1 VCCNACIERTPHSLA
16 DICPAPEE
24 SRIPAGASGAPRL
37 RRVLTRWDLIV
48 YGLTIITPTAA
59 YPVFGIVQQQSNG
72 HAALSYLAAMVAML
86 FTALSYGRM
95 AAAFPAAGST
105 YTYAQRGLHGHVGFL
120 AGWSMVLDYVLVP
133 LLSAVYVSIT
143 AARLVPAVPYWV
155 WALVFAA
162 GITCVNV
169 RGIQVTARASHLMTA
184 IMMASTVLFIAL
196 AIRYVAVHF
205 GVAGLLAPQAIFNP
219 DTFALRPLMFGAGIA
234 TLSYLG
240 FDAVSTLAEET
251 PHPEKDIGFATV
263 LVCILQTV
271 FCVAIA
277 YLATLVWPAS
287 KPFPN
292 VETAILDVTSV
303 TGGPPMFWFTTFVL
317 LVAGVASSL
326 TSQAGAA
333 RLLFGMGRDGMLPRS
348 VFAYLDPKYAT
359 PTRSIYLMGVISFIG
374 ALLIG
379 FQLVV
384 ELVNFG
390 AFVGFI
396 LVNLSVIGHYYVRL
410 GQRGGT
416 RVWTNLVLP
425 ALGVLVCAY
434 VWMSLSPKAMLV
446 GFCWL
451 AIGVVYL
458 AILTRGFRTPP
469 RVLELP

>member
-1 VCCNACIERTPHSLA
+1 
-16 DICPAPEE
+16 
-24 SRIPAGASGAPRL
+24 
-37 RRVLTRWDLIV
+37 V

-59 YPVFGIVQQQSNG
+59 YPVFGIVQQESHG
-72 HAALSYLAAMVAML
+72 HAALSYLVAMVAML
-86 FTALSYGRM
+86 FTAISYGRM

-105 YTYAQRGLHGHVGFL
+105 YTYAQRGLHGHIGFL

-155 WALVFAA
+155 WALSFAA
-162 GITCVNV
+162 AITLVNV

-196 AIRYVAVHF
+196 AIRYIAVQF
-205 GVAGLLAPQAIFNP
+205 GASALLAPNAVFNP
-219 DTFALRPLMFGAGIA
+219 DTFALRPLMLGAGIA

-240 FDAVSTLAEET
+240 FDAVPTLAEET
-251 PHPEKDIGFATV
+251 PHPETDIGFATV

-277 YLATLVWPAS
+277 YLATLVWPAD

-292 VETAILDVTSV
+292 IETAILDVTSI

-333 RLLFGMGRDGMLPRS
+333 RLLFGMGRDGMLPKR
-348 VFAYLDPKYAT
+348 VFAYLHPTYAT
-359 PTRSIYLMGVISFIG
+359 PTRSIYLMGAISFIG

-410 GQRGGT
+410 HRRGGA
-416 RVWTNLVLP
+416 RFWANLVLP
-425 ALGVLVCAY
+425 ALGVIVCTY
-434 VWMSLSPKAMLV
+434 VWTSLSPRAIVV

-451 AIGVVYL
+451 ALGVVYL
-458 AILTRGFRTPP
+458 AILTRGFRRAPQT
-469 RVLELP
+469 LELP